1 VLLFFDVRGH
11 EQKAHCWID
20 KQFCILL
27 MPQKFDAMR
36 HRAKRELN
44 IYVHTIA
51 FLAKE
56 PILKEASELVPK
68 ARLWSF
74 PNRVKI
80 PKINT

>member
-1 VLLFFDVRGH
+1 
-11 EQKAHCWID
+11 
-20 KQFCILL
+20 
-27 MPQKFDAMR
+27 MPCGAKGTPWE

-68 ARLWSF
+68 ARLWRF
-74 PNRVKI
+74 PNRVKN
-80 PKINT
+80 PKMNTKFLFNFHNKKSLKKRTFAAK